1 MDPRIHLRFNKLPE
15 KWKEMKSLTE
25 NRDNMA
31 PLIALTTDGKA
42 IPTPEK
48 KKKNL

>member
-1 MDPRIHLRFNKLPE
+1 MKRNE
-15 KWKEMKSLTE
+15 KSLTE

-48 KKKNL
+48 KKKKKNYKSVHNL